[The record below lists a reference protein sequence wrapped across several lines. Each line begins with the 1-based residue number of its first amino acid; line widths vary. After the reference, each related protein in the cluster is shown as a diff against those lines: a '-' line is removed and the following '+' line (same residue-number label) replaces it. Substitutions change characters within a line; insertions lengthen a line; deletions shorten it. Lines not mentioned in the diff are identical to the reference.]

1 MPESTRKKI
10 TVMAHI
16 NELYVGA
23 VVKMNPTPYSHVRL
37 PYFAKV
43 IDMFGGQ
50 EFMLSIPG
58 QHTLKVSWAGRN
70 IDYHLNRMEVIGPYD
85 EFAHLLYNQTF
96 E

>member
-1 MPESTRKKI
+1 
-10 TVMAHI
+10 MAHI

-37 PYFAKV
+37 PYFANV
-43 IDMFGGQ
+43 IAIFGDH

-58 QHTLKVSWAGRN
+58 RHTLKVSWAARN
-70 IDYHLNRMEVIGPYD
+70 IDYQLNRMEVIGPQD
-85 EFAHLLYNQTF
+85 QFGHLLYNQTF